1 MHIAISRESYIEA
14 MTSIVDYE
22 KDNFTF
28 KRCKRTEKGLNR
40 IVDEVG
46 LKKDLIRIEEGP
58 KQDRSR
64 I

>member
-1 MHIAISRESYIEA
+1 

-46 LKKDLIRIEEGP
+46 LKKDLIKIKEGP

-64 I
+64 MKTGLN